1 MDILLATRNRH
12 KVIEISSLLGGGL
25 RVLSLDERPDAPA
38 VEEDAPTLEG
48 NARKKAVA
56 TAAATGRWCLADD
69 TGLEVAALAGAPGVL
84 SARYAGPGCDYAA
97 NNRKLLEALR
107 DVPPERR
114 RAAFRTVMALSDP
127 RGGSVVLEEGRL
139 EGVIAVEPAGTNGF
153 GYDPLFIVPSRGRTL
168 AQLSLEEKNTLSHRA
183 AALTRML
190 PHLRHLAALAALL
203 VFLSAPARAGR
214 TEPAGQTIWD
224 QIMADQA
231 DRGLRQ
237 GARYLDGKQY
247 DQAVREF
254 LRAVQ
259 ANPNDPATHT
269 MLGVG
274 YYWTGRVDL
283 SLEEYRKALDL
294 DPRSAQP
301 WLLIGI
307 SLAWKGE
314 DKGAYE
320 AFKKAA
326 ELDPQ
331 RADVQMNLGSIEES
345 LGLMSESL
353 EHTRK
358 AVLLDGKN
366 PLSHYQL
373 AMLYRRL
380 GRDSDCI
387 DSLHRALG
395 LFPDFEDAVLELGA
409 AEERTGDRK
418 DALRSFR
425 KAVDLK
431 ARDAVARFR
440 LARLMLQGDDSGR
453 ARAMMSEA
461 FHLTP
466 EEGGGG
472 LRLSVSYAGGHKAA
486 SGPGTAGPA
495 EAPTSPPAAEGDAND
510 PLSVFTRN
518 LERIPLEQSAIM
530 EVDVVFVPKPKLVK
544 APLESASSL
553 RKALSQRL
561 SDSDGTP
568 KATRRQYQLRA
579 AKPEERAAQVR
590 QIMDDL
596 RKLLK
601 AAPEGADTRLGMN
614 LTFTHLADAGAAR
627 GDAENPPKVSYEPRQ
642 VGNDLGLWVI
652 GTGWMGL
659 VEEVLPESGEA
670 PPQPDQS
677 DWWVATGLGYAI
689 LGDGQRALSAFVR
702 AVQLDASSVP
712 ARLGRSVASVMTGD
726 EAGAIKALLEARR
739 LDPNNRAAK
748 EGLKWLNR
756 QAAPKQSPKG
766 AGPKEKI

>member
-1 MDILLATRNRH
+1 MLT
-12 KVIEISSLLGGGL
+12 VL
-25 RVLSLDERPDAPA
+25 RKCVD
-38 VEEDAPTLEG
+38 G
-48 NARKKAVA
+48 
-56 TAAATGRWCLADD
+56 
-69 TGLEVAALAGAPGVL
+69 
-84 SARYAGPGCDYAA
+84 
-97 NNRKLLEALR
+97 
-107 DVPPERR
+107 
-114 RAAFRTVMALSDP
+114 
-127 RGGSVVLEEGRL
+127 
-139 EGVIAVEPAGTNGF
+139 
-153 GYDPLFIVPSRGRTL
+153 
-168 AQLSLEEKNTLSHRA
+168 H
-183 AALTRML
+183 
-190 PHLRHLAALAALL
+190 ALAAMALLL
-203 VFLSAPARAGR
+203 VCLSAPVRAGR
-214 TEPAGQTIWD
+214 TEPVGQTIWD

-237 GARYLDGKQY
+237 GARYLDAKQY

-254 LRAVQ
+254 VRAVA
-259 ANPNDPATHT
+259 ANPNDSATHT

-294 DPRSAQP
+294 DPHSAQA

-326 ELDPQ
+326 DLDSQ

-345 LGLMSESL
+345 LGLMDGAL
-353 EHTRK
+353 EHTRR
-358 AVLLDGKN
+358 AVVLDGKN
-366 PLSHYQL
+366 PLYHYQL

-395 LFPDFEDAVLELGA
+395 FFPDFEDAVLELGA
-409 AEERTGDRK
+409 AEERSGDRK
-418 DALRSFR
+418 SALHSFR

-440 LARLMLQGDDSGR
+440 LARLMLQGDDFR
-453 ARAMMSEA
+453 HARAMMSEA

-472 LRLSVSYAGGHKAA
+472 LRLAVSYGGHEAA
-486 SGPGTAGPA
+486 VPGGKPSSSPGRDAAAGQPQA
-495 EAPTSPPAAEGDAND
+495 DVND

-518 LERIPLEQSAIM
+518 LERVPLEQGAIM
-530 EVDVVFVPKPKLVK
+530 EVDVVFTPKPKLIK
-544 APLESASSL
+544 AQPESASSL
-553 RKALSQRL
+553 RRALSQRI
-561 SDSDGTP
+561 SDSDSTP
-568 KATRRQYQLRA
+568 KATKRQYQLRA

-596 RKLLK
+596 RKLLTS
-601 AAPEGADTRLGMN
+601 APEGADTRLGMN

-659 VEEVLPESGEA
+659 VEEVLPESGEP

-702 AVQLDASSVP
+702 AVQLDTASVP
-712 ARLGRSVASVMTGD
+712 ARLGRSVALVMTGD
-726 EAGAIKALLEARR
+726 EAGAIKALLEALR

-756 QAAPKQSPKG
+756 QAAPKQSPRG
-766 AGPKEKI
+766 AGPKEKN

>member
-12 KVIEISSLLGGGL
+12 KVIEISSLLGTGL
-25 RVLSLDERPDAPA
+25 RVLSLDERPEAPF
-38 VEEDAPTLEG
+38 VDEDAPTLEG

-56 TAAATGRWCLADD
+56 TAAATGLWCLADD
-69 TGLEVAALAGAPGVL
+69 TGLEVAALDGAPGVH
-84 SARYAGPGCDYAA
+84 SARYAGADCDNAA

-107 DVPPERR
+107 DVPAPRR
-114 RAAFRTVMALSDP
+114 RAAFRTVMALCAPDG
-127 RGGSVVLEEGRL
+127 RTVVVEEGRL
-139 EGVIAVEPAGTNGF
+139 EGAIAMAPAGANGF
-153 GYDPLFIVPSRGRTL
+153 GYDPLFIVLSRGKTL
-168 AQLSLEEKNTLSHRA
+168 AQLSLEEKNILSHRA
-183 AALTRML
+183 AAMGRML
-190 PHLRHLAALAALL
+190 PHLRKLAAMTAFLL
-203 VFLSAPARAGR
+203 FLWAPARAGR
-214 TEPAGQTIWD
+214 TEPTAPTIWD

-231 DRGLRQ
+231 NRGLRQ
-237 GARYLDGKQY
+237 GARYLDEKQY

-254 LRAVQ
+254 TRAVE

-294 DPRSAQP
+294 DPHSAQP

-320 AFKKAA
+320 AFQKAA

-331 RADVQMNLGSIEES
+331 RADIQMNLGSIEES
-345 LGLMSESL
+345 LDLMDKSL
-353 EHTRK
+353 EHTRR

-366 PLSHYQL
+366 PLYHYQL

-380 GRDSDCI
+380 GRDADCI

-395 LFPDFEDAVLELGA
+395 FFPDFEDAILELGA
-409 AEERTGDRK
+409 AEERSGDLK
-418 DALRSFR
+418 SAQHSFR

-440 LARLMLQGDDSGR
+440 LARLMLQGNDAGR

-472 LRLSVSYAGGHKAA
+472 LRLAVSYAGGHKAA
-486 SGPGTAGPA
+486 SAPGASA
-495 EAPTSPPAAEGDAND
+495 SPPPPEPDAND

-518 LERIPLEQSAIM
+518 LERVPLEQSAIM

-544 APLESASSL
+544 APAESASSL

-561 SDSDGTP
+561 SDSEGGP
-568 KATRRQYQLRA
+568 KATKRQYQLRA
-579 AKPEERAAQVR
+579 AKPEERAAQIR

-596 RKLLK
+596 RTLLK
-601 AAPEGADTRLGMN
+601 SAPEGADTRLGMN
-614 LTFTHLADAGAAR
+614 LTFTHLADAGPGPGR

-659 VEEVLPESGEA
+659 VEEVLPESGE
-670 PPQPDQS
+670 PPPHADRS

-689 LGDGQRALSAFVR
+689 LGDGQKALSAFMR
-702 AVQLDASSVP
+702 AAQLDASSVP
-712 ARLGRSVASVMTGD
+712 AQLGRSVGLVMTGD
-726 EAGAIKALLEARR
+726 EAGAIKALTEALR

-756 QAAPKQSPKG
+756 QAAPKESSKG
-766 AGPKEKI
+766 TGPKEKN